1 MHPTPAYFVGGRV
14 HYVQPNGAHS
24 MATVTQI
31 HNQESGMVDLFV
43 TRDDSIQGKY
53 NMLIVVYSEKPKAY
67 TWHWM
72 ESENGNH

>member
-1 MHPTPAYFVGGRV
+1 
-14 HYVQPNGAHS
+14 